1 MTDYNYKRFRPSNYD
16 YGNFAGPKPG
26 EEILDF
32 TLRSLDGK
40 EAKLTDFKGQWVVL
54 ETGSLTCPMYVKNIN
69 PVKQVVQK
77 YPDVQFLVIYIRE
90 AHPGT
95 RRGCHQSMEE
105 KIILAREMQQEYG
118 EVRSVLVDDLD
129 GSMHQAYGSFPNMVY
144 VINPKGEV
152 VYR

>member
-54 ETGSLTCPMYVKNIN
+54 ETGSLTCPM
-69 PVKQVVQK
+69 
-77 YPDVQFLVIYIRE
+77 
-90 AHPGT
+90 
-95 RRGCHQSMEE
+95 
-105 KIILAREMQQEYG
+105 
-118 EVRSVLVDDLD
+118 
-129 GSMHQAYGSFPNMVY
+129 
-144 VINPKGEV
+144 
-152 VYR
+152 